1 MITYKGL
8 FDLTAREKRL
18 LEPLPPG
25 ATTVQLVDR
34 LVQLE
39 DLRCNEF
46 KRMVMKIE
54 APGTTALDIAEYE
67 KNITWIGICM
77 QATALR
83 ARAAWLRS
91 PLATRRMLAVIRHGR
106 II

>member
-1 MITYKGL
+1 MFRGL
-8 FDLTAREKRL
+8 FGLTDEEKKV
-18 LEPLPPG
+18 LEPLSAG
-25 ATTVQLVDR
+25 ASVTQLVNR